1 MSLIPADNHLAV
13 MASLFAIAAAGFLI
27 EKTRIGALLT
37 GAVWAIFLA
46 IIASNIGLI
55 PSTAPAYDFVWTY
68 FVPILIPLFLM
79 KADLKKIFF
88 ETTRMAGAFLLAAFA
103 TVVGAVIAFS
113 LIDIGDYA
121 AGTEAAELGTRQAAA
136 VGAFTATYIGGSV
149 NYGALMASTG
159 LGEAD
164 PSWASAMT
172 AVDNLYSGIFLALL
186 ALMPGWTW
194 LAKRFN
200 PIDHSQGEIEVADE
214 RPITAA
220 SLCLSA
226 AYALIIVTIG
236 SLIADQLDSIWDDA
250 GRKWKFAI
258 ISVLALIPATLFP
271 QVIGRLRG
279 GYEMGIALSFVFF
292 AMIAAGADVISL
304 LQQAPVLL
312 GLIGIMLAVHAI
324 ILFGAGSVL
333 RLSLPELITASNAAI
348 LGATTAPALA
358 AAKGWKDLVTPGV
371 LVGVLG
377 YAIGTPIATL
387 VFELWPG

>member
-103 TVVGAVIAFS
+103 TVVGAIIAFS